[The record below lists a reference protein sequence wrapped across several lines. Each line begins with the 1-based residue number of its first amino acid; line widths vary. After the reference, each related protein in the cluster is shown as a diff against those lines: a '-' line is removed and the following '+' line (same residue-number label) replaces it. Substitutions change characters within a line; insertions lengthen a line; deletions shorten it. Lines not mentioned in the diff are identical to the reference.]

1 MDAARYAALF
11 QSEAREHLG
20 ELDAAL
26 LALEQAPHGSDAPTL
41 IATLFRGMHTIKG
54 MAAAMGYTAVERLSH
69 ALESRCEPVR
79 AGSERLT
86 PEMLTLLFDGTDAM
100 RVAIDAAALGR
111 TETNATVDAM
121 LARLRARR
129 MSDLSA
135 AETGTLS
142 ASPPAVRLTPTP
154 TPIRG
159 LAALGTP
166 ALGTPALGT
175 PIVGVPAVASDSP
188 AGPLD
193 RRVDVRLVVDC
204 PLKGVRAMLV
214 HARLAA
220 LGTIRG
226 TVPPL
231 EKWQDDRF
239 DGVFSIVLHTAATVD
254 ALTAAVRAAGEIA
267 QVRVRDDDAPPPA
280 TTPPVRTVRLDARRL
295 DSLLELVGELV
306 ITRDRLVRAI
316 ETAPSRDRAT
326 ESAARD
332 AARLIGVLQEEILQA
347 RLLPVSTV
355 FDRFPRV
362 VRDVARDVGK
372 SVTLVTEGRD
382 IEIDRSLLD
391 AIGDPV
397 LHLLRN
403 ALDHGIEDA
412 ETRRLA
418 GKSPTGTLVLRALRD
433 RAAILIQVQD
443 DGRGID
449 QRRVLQK
456 AKAMGLVAIDQ
467 GVLSDDQLLQVLAHP
482 GLSTAAEVTA
492 LSGRGVGV
500 DIVNTRVRA
509 LGGQLEVRS
518 ELGRGTTFTM
528 RLPVSLAILRAL
540 IVDVGGMPFALPVAN
555 VLEALEYPAPVDG
568 LQPPAT
574 VTVRDE
580 TLSLVV
586 LHSRF
591 ADAAADTPI
600 DGRAVPVEPHLVVV
614 DAGGRR
620 GALLV
625 DRVSGQQDI
634 IVKPMDLVRGAA
646 PWFSGATVLGDGQPA
661 LIVDIA
667 SVL

>member
-135 AETGTLS
+135 AETGILS

-326 ESAARD
+326 ESAA
-332 AARLIGVLQEEILQA
+332 
-347 RLLPVSTV
+347 
-355 FDRFPRV
+355 
-362 VRDVARDVGK
+362 
-372 SVTLVTEGRD
+372 
-382 IEIDRSLLD
+382 
-391 AIGDPV
+391 
-397 LHLLRN
+397 H
-403 ALDHGIEDA
+403 
-412 ETRRLA
+412 
-418 GKSPTGTLVLRALRD
+418 
-433 RAAILIQVQD
+433 

>member
-26 LALEQAPHGSDAPTL
+26 LALEQAPHGADAPTL

-54 MAAAMGYTAVERLSH
+54 MAAAMGYTAVERLAH

-79 AGSERLT
+79 AGTEALT
-86 PEMLTLLFDGTDAM
+86 AETLTLLFDGTDAM
-100 RVAIDAAALGR
+100 RVAIDAAAVGR
-111 TETNATVDAM
+111 VEVNATVDAM
-121 LARLRARR
+121 LARLRTHRA
-129 MSDLSA
+129 SDSSA
-135 AETGTLS
+135 PSVVTPTPS
-142 ASPPAVRLTPTP
+142 AGRPAVRPTP
-154 TPIRG
+154 GFTPII
-159 LAALGTP
+159 GTP
-166 ALGTPALGT
+166 A
-175 PIVGVPAVASDSP
+175 VVPPVP
-188 AGPLD
+188 TGPLD
-193 RRVDVRLVVDC
+193 RRVEVRLVVDC

-239 DGVFSIVLHTAATVD
+239 DGVFSIVLYTAAPTE

-295 DSLLELVGELV
+295 DALLELVGELV

-316 ETAPSRDRAT
+316 ESAATRDRAIET
-326 ESAARD
+326 AARD

-347 RLLPVSTV
+347 RLLPVSAV

-362 VRDVARDVGK
+362 VRDIAREVGK
-372 SVTLVTEGRD
+372 SVTLMTEGRD

-391 AIGDPV
+391 SIGDPV

-412 ETRRLA
+412 EERRRV

-449 QRRVLQK
+449 QQRVLHK
-456 AKAMGLVAIDQ
+456 AKTMGLVAADQ
-467 GVLSDDQLLQVLAHP
+467 AQLSDDQLLQVLAHP
-482 GLSTAAEVTA
+482 GLSTAAQVTA

-509 LGGQLEVRS
+509 LGGQLEVQS
-518 ELGRGTTFTM
+518 VPGQGTTFTL
-528 RLPVSLAILRAL
+528 RLPVSLAILRVLVVEVA
-540 IVDVGGMPFALPVAN
+540 GMPFALPVAN
-555 VLEALEYPAPVDG
+555 VQEALEYDSPLAGTAEVPS
-568 LQPPAT
+568 T

-580 TLSLVV
+580 IIPLVV
-586 LHSRF
+586 LRERF
-591 ADAAADTPI
+591 AVTAADTPN
-600 DGRAVPVEPHLVVV
+600 DGSSGPLEPHLAVVE
-614 DAGGRR
+614 AGGRR
-620 GALLV
+620 AALLV
-625 DRVSGQQDI
+625 DRVIAQQDI

-661 LIVDIA
+661 LIVDIG
-667 SVL
+667 SIL

>member
-26 LALEQAPHGSDAPTL
+26 LALEQAPHGPDAPTL
-41 IATLFRGMHTIKG
+41 IAALFRGMHTIKG
-54 MAAAMGYTAVERLSH
+54 MAATMGYTAVERLAH
-69 ALESRCEPVR
+69 ALESRCEGFR
-79 AGSERLT
+79 AGTEPLT
-86 PEMLTLLFDGTDAM
+86 PETLALLFDGTDAM
-100 RVAIDAAALGR
+100 RVAVDAAAVGR

-129 MSDLSA
+129 ASDLSVA
-135 AETGTLS
+135 PSGMPTPV
-142 ASPPAVRLTPTP
+142 ASLAVRPTPVLTPHV
-154 TPIRG
+154 
-159 LAALGTP
+159 AAP
-166 ALGTPALGT
+166 VIP
-175 PIVGVPAVASDSP
+175 S
-188 AGPLD
+188 GPLD

-226 TVPPL
+226 TVPPI

-239 DGVFSIVLHTAATVD
+239 DGVFGIVLATEAPVE

-267 QVRVRDDDAPPPA
+267 QVRVRDDDTPPPA
-280 TTPPVRTVRLDARRL
+280 ATPPVRTVRLDARRL
-295 DSLLELVGELV
+295 DALLELVGELV

-316 ETAPSRDRAT
+316 EASPSRDRAIET
-326 ESAARD
+326 AARD

-347 RLLPVSTV
+347 RLLPVSAV

-362 VRDVARDVGK
+362 VRDLARDVGK
-372 SVTLVTEGRD
+372 SVTLLTEGRE

-391 AIGDPV
+391 AVGDPV

-403 ALDHGIEDA
+403 ALDHGIEPA
-412 ETRRLA
+412 EERKRA
-418 GKSPTGTLVLRALRD
+418 GKSSTGTLVLRALRD

-449 QRRVLQK
+449 QRRVLHK
-456 AKAMGLVAIDQ
+456 AVALGLVAADQ
-467 GVLSDDQLLQVLAHP
+467 TALSDEQLLQILAHP

-509 LGGQLEVRS
+509 LGGQLELRTEV
-518 ELGRGTTFTM
+518 GQGTTFTM
-528 RLPVSLAILRAL
+528 RLPASLALLRVLVVEVA
-540 IVDVGGMPFALPVAN
+540 GMPFALPVAN
-555 VLEALEYPAPVDG
+555 VLEALAFETPGSAPLPD
-568 LQPPAT
+568 T

-580 TLSLVV
+580 VLPLVV
-586 LHSRF
+586 LRDRF
-591 ADAAADTPI
+591 AELDADTP
-600 DGRAVPVEPHLVVV
+600 GEEAVLPLEPHLAVVE
-614 DAGGRR
+614 AGGHRA
-620 GALLV
+620 ALLV
-625 DRVSGQQDI
+625 DRLLAQQDI
-634 IVKPMDLVRGAA
+634 IVKPIDLVRGAA
-646 PWFSGATVLGDGQPA
+646 PWFTGATVLGDGQPA
-661 LIVDIA
+661 LIVDIG